1 MALSDKDREYINK
14 IRKSI
19 EKNDKRDMG
28 FNTIKS
34 FGQDAGFKI
43 FDTMEESEEVR
54 NENTSPVM
62 HSNDLPSADIF
73 DDDMSPMTTR
83 KPERNKPANRKFD
96 NTTSIADDDAISYD
110 ESMLGFNVND
120 VDIFDDANAP
130 LVSSSTP
137 VPPEPDYDGKIS
149 SDDRIG
155 SGISNDD
162 TVKAGELLDSLKRAV
177 DDYGRSPAMVIS
189 IDGTDMPI
197 KSIEISNDRS
207 VIRINGTLDE

>member
-54 NENTSPVM
+54 NENTSPVT

-83 KPERNKPANRKFD
+83 KPECNKPANRKFD

-120 VDIFDDANAP
+120 VDIFDDVNAP

-137 VPPEPDYDGKIS
+137 VPLEPDYDGKIS

-162 TVKAGELLDSLKRAV
+162 TVKAGELLDSLKRTV

-197 KSIEISNDRS
+197 KSIAISNDRS

>member
-54 NENTSPVM
+54 NENTSTVM
-62 HSNDLPSADIF
+62 HFNDLPSADIF

-83 KPERNKPANRKFD
+83 KPEKNKPVNRKFD

-149 SDDRIG
+149 SNDRIG

>member
-54 NENTSPVM
+54 NENTSPVT

-83 KPERNKPANRKFD
+83 KPGRNKPANCKFD

-120 VDIFDDANAP
+120 VDIFDDVNAP